1 MKTKKIKQK
10 QTFKILIKNNVYEIE
25 EKEYFKLL
33 KLSNK
38 KDLFKLIKNSDMT
51 EKEWKVYN
59 KAADEYHKFLNK
71 IEESYDELIT
81 IDNKFTY

>member
-10 QTFKILIKNNVYEIE
+10 QTFKILINNNIYEIE

-33 KLSNK
+33 ELCNK
-38 KDLFKLIKNSDMT
+38 KGLYRLIKDSDMT
-51 EKEWKVYN
+51 EGDWEIYRKLESDY
-59 KAADEYHKFLNK
+59 YQFLNK

-81 IDNKFTY
+81 IDNKFI